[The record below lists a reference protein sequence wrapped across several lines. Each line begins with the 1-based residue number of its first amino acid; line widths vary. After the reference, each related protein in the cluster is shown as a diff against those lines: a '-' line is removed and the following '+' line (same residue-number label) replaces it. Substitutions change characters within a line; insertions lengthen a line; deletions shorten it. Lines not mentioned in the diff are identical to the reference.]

1 MLLITGE
8 GDGGES
14 QAADCHHRGVVW
26 AGCRRGQ
33 VCATTA
39 RTSAGGL
46 LQILGSHPLVSGNLQ
61 P

>member
-14 QAADCHHRGVVW
+14 QAADCHHQGVVW
-26 AGCRRGQ
+26 EGCRRGQ

-46 LQILGSHPLVSGNLQ
+46 LARSVCR
-61 P
+61 